1 MKKVLICTAV
11 AIGLGACATKE
22 KMETDTTKKGGSV
35 TANADHSAAIT
46 ATKLTSNLDKGQVPG
61 TDFFQYAT
69 GGWQN
74 ANPITDEY
82 ARYGQFDA
90 LREKNREQLKDLVLE
105 QAAKKG
111 EKGSNSQKVG
121 DLYNLVMDSTRR
133 NNEGVA
139 PVKPYMDAIAAMQ
152 TKEEIIP
159 LIAKNYIVGL
169 GNFFGTGISTD
180 IMESNSNQLG
190 IYQGGLSLSE
200 KEYYSEESEVAAN
213 IRTKFREH
221 VVNMFKLH
229 GFSEQEATAK
239 MEAVMA
245 IETRLAAKHLSRVER
260 RDPMNSYHK
269 MSYDELKSTVP
280 GIDWDTYYSILGIEG
295 IKELNL
301 AHPEAIK
308 EVAAIIND
316 TPMDDIKAYLEWRVI
331 RSTANELSD
340 ALEEETFAFYGT
352 VLSGKKVQQPRWK
365 RAVSTVD
372 GALGDIIGQLY
383 VAKYFPAEAKE
394 RMTQLVKNLQIA
406 LGERIDAQEWMSDV
420 TKKAAHE
427 KLNTFTVKIGY
438 PDKWDDYSALT
449 IDPELSYAEN
459 CRNMSEFGWKK
470 HVDEKWG
477 KPVDR
482 DEWHMTPQTVNA
494 YYNPTTNEICF
505 PAGILQYPF
514 FDMEEDDA
522 FNYGAIGV
530 VIGHEMTHGFDD
542 QGRQFDKDGNFA
554 NWWTDEDAQ
563 KFNERTQ
570 VIVDFFDKIE
580 VLPGLNANGKLTLGE
595 NIADH
600 GGIMI
605 SLQAF
610 RKATKDNP
618 LPVIDGLTAEQRFFI
633 SYSGVWA
640 GHVRDEEIRNL
651 TKSDVHSLSR
661 WRVNGT
667 LPHIDA
673 WYEAFGITEESPMF
687 VPQEKRLN
695 IW

>member
-1 MKKVLICTAV
+1 MAV
-11 AIGLGACATKE
+11 SLGACTTNE
-22 KMETDTTKKGGSV
+22 TMETKLMANLDTTQ
-35 TANADHSAAIT
+35 D
-46 ATKLTSNLDKGQVPG
+46 PG
-61 TDFFQYAT
+61 TDFFRYAT
-69 GGWQN
+69 GGWQD
-74 ANPITDEY
+74 ANPLTDEY

-90 LREKNREQLKDLVLE
+90 LREKSREQLKELVLE
-105 QAAKKG
+105 QAAK
-111 EKGSNSQKVG
+111 ESEPGSNAQKVG
-121 DLYNLVMDSTRR
+121 DLYKMVMDSTTR
-133 NNEGVA
+133 NAQGVE
-139 PVKPYMDAIAAMQ
+139 PVKPLMDEVAAL
-152 TKEEIIP
+152 KDKSKIIP
-159 LIAKNYIVGL
+159 LMARNTRVGI
-169 GNFFGTGISTD
+169 GGFFGTGIGTD
-180 IMESNSNQLG
+180 IMDSNSNQLG
-190 IYQGGLSLSE
+190 LYQGGLSLPE
-200 KEYYSEESEVAAN
+200 KEYYSDNDEITLN
-213 IRTKFREH
+213 IRAKFQEY

-229 GFSEQEATAK
+229 GFEAAAAQKK

-245 IETRLAAKHLSRVER
+245 IETRIAAKHLSRVER
-260 RDPMNSYHK
+260 RNPLNSYHK
-269 MSYDELKSTVP
+269 MTYAELKNTIP
-280 GIDWDTYYSILGIEG
+280 GINWDEYYSILGING
-295 IKELNL
+295 IEVLNL

-308 EVAAIIND
+308 EVAAIIAD
-316 TPMDDIKAYLEWRVI
+316 TPLDDLKAYLEWRVI
-331 RSTANELSD
+331 RSTSNELTD
-340 ALEEETFAFYGT
+340 DIEAETFAFYGT

-372 GALGDIIGQLY
+372 GALGDIIGELY
-383 VAKYFPAEAKE
+383 VAKHFPPAAKE
-394 RMTQLVKNLQIA
+394 RMTQLVKILQVA
-406 LGERIDAQEWMSDV
+406 LGERIDAQEWMSDE

-438 PDKWDDYSALT
+438 PDKWDDYSGLV
-449 IDPELSYAEN
+449 IDPALSYAEN
-459 CRNMSEFGWKK
+459 CRRMSEFGWNK
-470 HVDEKWG
+470 HVNEKWG

-482 DEWHMTPQTVNA
+482 EEWHMTPQTVNA

-514 FDMEEDDA
+514 FDMDEDDA

-554 NWWTDEDAQ
+554 NWWTDEDAA

-600 GGIMI
+600 GGLMI
-605 SLQAF
+605 SMQAF
-610 RKATKDNP
+610 KNATKENP
-618 LPVIDGLTAEQRFFI
+618 LPVINGFTPEQRFYL

-667 LPHIDA
+667 LPHIDD
-673 WYEAFGITEESPMF
+673 WYTAFGITEESPMF
-687 VPQEKRLN
+687 VPQEERLK

>member
-1 MKKVLICTAV
+1 MKRLLICAAA
-11 AIGLGACATKE
+11 AIGFGSCSTTE
-22 KMETDTTKKGGSV
+22 VRME
-35 TANADHSAAIT
+35 
-46 ATKLTSNLDKGQVPG
+46 TKLTANLDTTQAPG

-69 GGWQN
+69 GGWQK
-74 ANPITDEY
+74 ANPLTDEY

-90 LREKNREQLKDLVLE
+90 LREKNREQLKELVLE
-105 QAAKKG
+105 QAAKKS
-111 EKGSNSQKVG
+111 EPGSNAQKVG
-121 DLYNLVMDSTRR
+121 DLYNMVMDSTRR
-133 NNEGVA
+133 NAEGTA
-139 PVKPYMDAIAAMQ
+139 PVKEYMDEVASL
-152 TKEEIIP
+152 KEKSEIIP
-159 LIAKNYIVGL
+159 LLARNYRVGI
-169 GNFFGTGISTD
+169 GGFFGTGIGTD
-180 IMESNSNQLG
+180 IMDSNSNQLG
-190 IYQGGLSLSE
+190 IYQGGVSMPE
-200 KEYYSEESEVAAN
+200 KEYYSDNDEATKN
-213 IRTKFREH
+213 IRSKYCEYI
-221 VVNMFKLH
+221 VNMFKLY
-229 GFSEQEATAK
+229 GFTAEQATAK
-239 MEAVMA
+239 MEAVMK

-260 RDPMNSYHK
+260 RNPMNSYHK
-269 MSYDELKSTVP
+269 MTYSELKSTIP
-280 GIDWDTYYSILGIEG
+280 GIDWDTYYSILGING
-295 IKELNL
+295 IEHINL

-308 EVAAIIND
+308 EVAAIID
-316 TPMDDIKAYLEWRVI
+316 ECPMEELKAYLEWKI
-331 RSTANELSD
+331 MRSTSNELTD
-340 ALEEETFAFYGT
+340 AIEAETFAFYGT

-365 RAVSTVD
+365 RALDAVNGS
-372 GALGDIIGQLY
+372 LGDIIGELY
-383 VAKYFPAEAKE
+383 VAKHFPPAAKE

-406 LGERIDAQEWMSDV
+406 LGERIDAQEWMSTE

-438 PDKWDDYSALT
+438 PDKWDDYSGLT
-449 IDPELSYAEN
+449 IDPAMSYADV
-459 CRNMSEFGWKK
+459 CRSISEFGWNK
-470 HVDEKWG
+470 HIEEKWG

-482 DEWHMTPQTVNA
+482 EEWHMTPQTVNA

-554 NWWTDEDAQ
+554 NWWTKEDAD

-610 RKATKDNP
+610 RNATKENP
-618 LPVIDGLTAEQRFFI
+618 LPVVDGFTPEQRFFF

-673 WYEAFGITEESPMF
+673 WYEAFGITENDPMF
-687 VPQEKRLN
+687 VPADKRLK

>member
-1 MKKVLICTAV
+1 MIYSMKKLFICTAML
-11 AIGLGACATKE
+11 IGLGACTTKE
-22 KMETDTTKKGGSV
+22 SMES
-35 TANADHSAAIT
+35 
-46 ATKLTSNLDKGQVPG
+46 KLMTNLDTSHQPG
-61 TDFFQYAT
+61 SDFFQYAT

-90 LREKNREQLKDLVLE
+90 LREKNREQLKELVLE
-105 QAAKKG
+105 QAAK
-111 EKGSNSQKVG
+111 ESETGSNEQKVG

-133 NNEGVA
+133 NSEGIA
-139 PVKPYMDAIAAMQ
+139 PVKPYIDAVAAM
-152 TKEEIIP
+152 KEKSEIIP
-159 LIAKNYIVGL
+159 LIAKNYRVGL
-169 GNFFGTGISTD
+169 GNFFGTGIGTD
-180 IMESNSNQLG
+180 IMDSNSNQLG

-200 KEYYSEESEVAAN
+200 KEYYSEDTEVAAN
-213 IRTKFREH
+213 IRAKFRQYI
-221 VVNMFKLH
+221 VNMFKLF
-229 GFSEQEATAK
+229 GNNEQEATAK

-260 RDPMNSYHK
+260 RNPMNSYHK
-269 MSYDELKSTVP
+269 ITYSELKKTIP
-280 GIDWDTYYSILGIEG
+280 TIDWDTYYSILGING
-295 IKELNL
+295 IEVLNL

-308 EVAAIIND
+308 EVAAIIKEMPLN
-316 TPMDDIKAYLEWRVI
+316 DIKSYLEWRI
-331 RSTANELSD
+331 IHSTSNELSD
-340 ALEEETFAFYGT
+340 AIEEETFAFYGT

-365 RAVSTVD
+365 RAISAVD
-372 GALGDIIGQLY
+372 GALGDVIGQLY
-383 VAKYFPAEAKE
+383 VAKYFPPAAKE
-394 RMTQLVKNLQIA
+394 RMTKLVQNLQTA
-406 LGERIDAQEWMSDV
+406 LGERINAQEWMSDV

-438 PDKWDDYSALT
+438 PDKWDDYSKLT
-449 IDPELSYAEN
+449 IDPTLSYADN
-459 CRNMSEFGWKK
+459 CRHMSEFGWEK
-470 HVDEKWG
+470 HIDEKWG

-482 DEWHMTPQTVNA
+482 EEWHMTPQTVNA

-554 NWWTDEDAQ
+554 NWWTDEDAE

-605 SLQAF
+605 SLQAL
-610 RKATKDNP
+610 RNATKGNT
-618 LPVIDGLTAEQRFFI
+618 LPTVGGFTPEQRFFL

-687 VPQEKRLN
+687 VPQNERLN

>member
-1 MKKVLICTAV
+1 MKRIFICTALAV
-11 AIGLGACATKE
+11 SLGACTTNE
-22 KMETDTTKKGGSV
+22 TMETKLMANLDTTQ
-35 TANADHSAAIT
+35 D
-46 ATKLTSNLDKGQVPG
+46 PG
-61 TDFFQYAT
+61 TDFFRYAT
-69 GGWQN
+69 GGWQD
-74 ANPITDEY
+74 ANPLTDEY

-90 LREKNREQLKDLVLE
+90 LREKSREQLKELVLE
-105 QAAKKG
+105 QAAK
-111 EKGSNSQKVG
+111 ESEPGSNAQKVG
-121 DLYNLVMDSTRR
+121 DLYKMVMDSTTR
-133 NNEGVA
+133 NAQGVE
-139 PVKPYMDAIAAMQ
+139 PVKPLMDEVAAL
-152 TKEEIIP
+152 KNKSEIIP
-159 LIAKNYIVGL
+159 LMARNTRVGI
-169 GNFFGTGISTD
+169 GGFFGTGIGTD
-180 IMESNSNQLG
+180 IMDSNSNQLG
-190 IYQGGLSLSE
+190 LYQGGLSLPE
-200 KEYYSEESEVAAN
+200 KEYYSDNDEITLN
-213 IRTKFREH
+213 IRAKFQEY
-221 VVNMFKLH
+221 VFNMFKLH
-229 GFSEQEATAK
+229 GFDADAAQKK

-245 IETRLAAKHLSRVER
+245 IETRIAAKHLSRVER
-260 RDPMNSYHK
+260 RNPLNSYHK
-269 MSYDELKSTVP
+269 MTYAELKSTIP
-280 GIDWDTYYSILGIEG
+280 GINWDEYYSILGING
-295 IKELNL
+295 IEVLNL

-308 EVAAIIND
+308 EVAAIIAD
-316 TPMDDIKAYLEWRVI
+316 TPLDDLKAYLEWRVI
-331 RSTANELSD
+331 RSTSNELTD
-340 ALEEETFAFYGT
+340 DIEAETFAFYGT

-372 GALGDIIGQLY
+372 GALGDIIGELY
-383 VAKYFPAEAKE
+383 VAKHFPPAAKE
-394 RMTQLVKNLQIA
+394 RMTQLVKNLQVA
-406 LGERIDAQEWMSDV
+406 LGERIDAQEWMSEE

-438 PDKWDDYSALT
+438 PDKWDDYSGLV
-449 IDPELSYAEN
+449 IDPALSYAEN
-459 CRNMSEFGWKK
+459 CRRMSEFGWNK
-470 HVDEKWG
+470 HVNEKWG

-482 DEWHMTPQTVNA
+482 EEWHMTPQTVNA

-514 FDMEEDDA
+514 FDMDEDDA

-554 NWWTDEDAQ
+554 NWWTDEDAA

-600 GGIMI
+600 GGLMI
-605 SLQAF
+605 SMQAF
-610 RKATKDNP
+610 KNATKENP
-618 LPVIDGLTAEQRFFI
+618 LPVINGFTPEQRFYL

-667 LPHIDA
+667 LPHIDD
-673 WYEAFGITEESPMF
+673 WYTAFGITEESPMF
-687 VPQEKRLN
+687 VPQEERLK

>member
-11 AIGLGACATKE
+11 AVGLASCTTKE
-22 KMETDTTKKGGSV
+22 KKETDMTTK
-35 TANADHSAAIT
+35 TAIT
-46 ATKLTSNLDKGQVPG
+46 ETKLTANLDTSYVPG

-90 LREKNREQLKDLVLE
+90 LREKSREQLKDLVLE
-105 QAAKKG
+105 QAAKESKP
-111 EKGSNSQKVG
+111 GSNAQKVG
-121 DLYNLVMDSTRR
+121 DLYKLVMDSTRR

-139 PVKPYMDAIAAMQ
+139 PVRPYMDAIAAMQ

-159 LIAKNYIVGL
+159 LVAKYYRAGI
-169 GNFFGTGISTD
+169 GNFISTGIGTD
-180 IMESNSNQLG
+180 IMNSDCNQLG
-190 IYQGGLSLSE
+190 IYQSGLSLSE
-200 KEYYSEESEVAAN
+200 KEYYSDNDEVSVN
-213 IRTKFREH
+213 IRTKFSQH

-229 GFSEQEATAK
+229 GFSEQEANAK
-239 MEAVMA
+239 MKAVMA

-269 MSYDELKSTVP
+269 MSYEELKSTVP
-280 GIDWDTYYSILGIEG
+280 GIDWDTYYSILGING
-295 IKELNL
+295 IQELNL

-316 TPMDDIKAYLEWRVI
+316 TPLNEIKSYLEWRVI
-331 RSTANELSD
+331 RATANELSD

-372 GALGDIIGQLY
+372 GALGDIIGELY
-383 VAKYFPAEAKE
+383 VAKHFPPAAKE
-394 RMTQLVKNLQIA
+394 RMTQLVKNLQLA

-449 IDPELSYAEN
+449 IDPALSYAEN

-482 DEWHMTPQTVNA
+482 EEWHMTPQTVNA

-554 NWWTDEDAQ
+554 NWWTDEDAT

-610 RKATKDNP
+610 RNATKENP
-618 LPVIDGLTAEQRFFI
+618 LPEIDGLTAEQRFFL

-687 VPQEKRLN
+687 VPQEERLN

>member
-1 MKKVLICTAV
+1 MKRIFICTALAV
-11 AIGLGACATKE
+11 SLGACTTNE
-22 KMETDTTKKGGSV
+22 TMETKLMANLDTTQ
-35 TANADHSAAIT
+35 D
-46 ATKLTSNLDKGQVPG
+46 LG
-61 TDFFQYAT
+61 TDFFRYAT
-69 GGWQN
+69 GGWQD
-74 ANPITDEY
+74 ANPLTDEY

-90 LREKNREQLKDLVLE
+90 LREKSREQLKELVLE
-105 QAAKKG
+105 QAAK
-111 EKGSNSQKVG
+111 ESEPGSNAQKVG
-121 DLYNLVMDSTRR
+121 DLYKMVMDSTTR
-133 NNEGVA
+133 NAQGVE
-139 PVKPYMDAIAAMQ
+139 PVKPLMDEVAAL
-152 TKEEIIP
+152 KNKSEIIP
-159 LIAKNYIVGL
+159 LMARNTRVGI
-169 GNFFGTGISTD
+169 GGFFGTGIGTD
-180 IMESNSNQLG
+180 IMDSNSNQLG
-190 IYQGGLSLSE
+190 LYQGGLSLPE
-200 KEYYSEESEVAAN
+200 KEYYSDNDEITLN
-213 IRTKFREH
+213 IRAKFQEY

-229 GFSEQEATAK
+229 GFEAAAAQKK

-245 IETRLAAKHLSRVER
+245 IETRIAAKHLSRVER
-260 RDPMNSYHK
+260 RNPLNSYHK
-269 MSYDELKSTVP
+269 MTYAELKNTIP
-280 GIDWDTYYSILGIEG
+280 GINWDEYYSILGING
-295 IKELNL
+295 IEVLNL

-308 EVAAIIND
+308 EVAAIIAD
-316 TPMDDIKAYLEWRVI
+316 TPLDDLKAYLEWRVI
-331 RSTANELSD
+331 RSTSNELTD
-340 ALEEETFAFYGT
+340 DIEAETFAFYGT

-372 GALGDIIGQLY
+372 GALGDIIGELY
-383 VAKYFPAEAKE
+383 VAKHFPPAAKE
-394 RMTQLVKNLQIA
+394 RMTQLVKNLQVA
-406 LGERIDAQEWMSDV
+406 LGERIDAQEWMSEE

-438 PDKWDDYSALT
+438 PDKWDDYSGLV
-449 IDPELSYAEN
+449 IDPALSYAEN
-459 CRNMSEFGWKK
+459 CRRMSEFGWNK
-470 HVDEKWG
+470 HVNEKWG

-482 DEWHMTPQTVNA
+482 EEWHMTPQTVNA

-514 FDMEEDDA
+514 FDMDEDDA

-554 NWWTDEDAQ
+554 NWWTDEDAA

-600 GGIMI
+600 GGLMI
-605 SLQAF
+605 SMQAF
-610 RKATKDNP
+610 KNATKENP
-618 LPVIDGLTAEQRFFI
+618 LPVINGFTPEQRFYL

-667 LPHIDA
+667 LPHIDD
-673 WYEAFGITEESPMF
+673 WYTAFGITEESPMF
-687 VPQEKRLN
+687 VPQEERLK

>member
-11 AIGLGACATKE
+11 AVGLASCTTKE
-22 KMETDTTKKGGSV
+22 KKETGMTTK
-35 TANADHSAAIT
+35 TAIT
-46 ATKLTSNLDKGQVPG
+46 ETKLTANLDTSYVPG

-90 LREKNREQLKDLVLE
+90 LREKSREQLKDLVLE
-105 QAAKKG
+105 QAAKESKP
-111 EKGSNSQKVG
+111 GSNAQKVG
-121 DLYNLVMDSTRR
+121 DLYKLVMDSTRR

-139 PVKPYMDAIAAMQ
+139 PVRPYMDAIAAMQ

-159 LIAKNYIVGL
+159 LVAKYYRAGI
-169 GNFFGTGISTD
+169 GNFISTGIGTD
-180 IMESNSNQLG
+180 IMNSDCNQLG
-190 IYQGGLSLSE
+190 IYQSGLSLSE
-200 KEYYSEESEVAAN
+200 KEYYSDNDEVSVN
-213 IRTKFREH
+213 IRTKFSQH

-229 GFSEQEATAK
+229 GFSEQEANAK
-239 MEAVMA
+239 MKAVMA

-280 GIDWDTYYSILGIEG
+280 GIDWDTYYSILGING
-295 IKELNL
+295 IQELNL

-316 TPMDDIKAYLEWRVI
+316 TPLNDIKSYLEWRVI
-331 RSTANELSD
+331 RATANELSD

-372 GALGDIIGQLY
+372 GALGDIIGELY
-383 VAKYFPAEAKE
+383 VAKHFPPAAKE
-394 RMTQLVKNLQIA
+394 RMTQLVKNLQLA

-449 IDPELSYAEN
+449 IDPALSYAEN

-482 DEWHMTPQTVNA
+482 EEWHMTPQTVNA

-554 NWWTDEDAQ
+554 NWWTDEDAT

-580 VLPGLNANGKLTLGE
+580 VLPGLQANGKLTLGE

-610 RKATKDNP
+610 RNATKENP
-618 LPVIDGLTAEQRFFI
+618 LPEIDGLTAEQRFFL

-687 VPQEKRLN
+687 VPQEERLN

>member
-1 MKKVLICTAV
+1 MKRIFICTALAV
-11 AIGLGACATKE
+11 SLGACTTNE
-22 KMETDTTKKGGSV
+22 TMETKLMANLDTTQ
-35 TANADHSAAIT
+35 D
-46 ATKLTSNLDKGQVPG
+46 PG
-61 TDFFQYAT
+61 TDFFRYAT
-69 GGWQN
+69 GGWQD
-74 ANPITDEY
+74 ANPLTDEY

-90 LREKNREQLKDLVLE
+90 LREKSREQLKELVLE
-105 QAAKKG
+105 QAAK
-111 EKGSNSQKVG
+111 ESEPGSNAQKVG
-121 DLYNLVMDSTRR
+121 DLYKMVMDSTTR
-133 NNEGVA
+133 NAQGVE
-139 PVKPYMDAIAAMQ
+139 PVKPLMDEVAAL
-152 TKEEIIP
+152 KEKSEIIP
-159 LIAKNYIVGL
+159 LMARNTRVGI
-169 GNFFGTGISTD
+169 GGFFGTGIGTD
-180 IMESNSNQLG
+180 IMDSNSNQLG
-190 IYQGGLSLSE
+190 LYQGGLSLPE
-200 KEYYSEESEVAAN
+200 KEYYSDNDEITLN
-213 IRTKFREH
+213 IRAKFQEY

-229 GFSEQEATAK
+229 GFEAAAAQKK

-245 IETRLAAKHLSRVER
+245 IETRIAAKHLSRVER
-260 RDPMNSYHK
+260 RNPLNSYHK
-269 MSYDELKSTVP
+269 MTYAELKNTIP
-280 GIDWDTYYSILGIEG
+280 GINWDEYYSILGINSIEV
-295 IKELNL
+295 LNL

-308 EVAAIIND
+308 EVAAIIAD
-316 TPMDDIKAYLEWRVI
+316 TPLDDLKAYLEWRVI
-331 RSTANELSD
+331 RSTSNELTD
-340 ALEEETFAFYGT
+340 DIEAETFAFYGT

-372 GALGDIIGQLY
+372 GALGDIIGELY
-383 VAKYFPAEAKE
+383 VAKHFPPAAKE
-394 RMTQLVKNLQIA
+394 RMTQLVKNLQVA
-406 LGERIDAQEWMSDV
+406 LGERIDAQEWMSEE

-438 PDKWDDYSALT
+438 PDKWDDYSGLV
-449 IDPELSYAEN
+449 IDPALSYAEN
-459 CRNMSEFGWKK
+459 CRRMSEFGWNK
-470 HVDEKWG
+470 HVNEKWG

-482 DEWHMTPQTVNA
+482 EEWHMTPQTVNA

-514 FDMEEDDA
+514 FDMDEDDA

-554 NWWTDEDAQ
+554 NWWTDEDAA

-600 GGIMI
+600 GGLMI
-605 SLQAF
+605 SMQAF
-610 RKATKDNP
+610 KNATKENP
-618 LPVIDGLTAEQRFFI
+618 LPVINGFTPEQRFYL

-667 LPHIDA
+667 LPHIDD
-673 WYEAFGITEESPMF
+673 WYTAFGITEESPMF
-687 VPQEKRLN
+687 VPQEERLK

>member
-1 MKKVLICTAV
+1 MKNLIIGAALLV
-11 AIGLGACATKE
+11 GLGACTTKE
-22 KMETDTTKKGGSV
+22 SMESKLMTNLDTTQ
-35 TANADHSAAIT
+35 D
-46 ATKLTSNLDKGQVPG
+46 PG

-82 ARYGQFDA
+82 SRYGQFDA
-90 LREKNREQLKDLVLE
+90 LREKSKEQLKDLVLE
-105 QAAKKG
+105 QAAQKS
-111 EKGSNSQKVG
+111 EPGSNAQKVG
-121 DLYNLVMDSTRR
+121 DLYNMVMDSTRR
-133 NNEGVA
+133 NAEGTA
-139 PVKPYMDAIAAMQ
+139 PVKPYMDEVAAI
-152 TKEEIIP
+152 KEKSEIIP
-159 LIAKNYIVGL
+159 LLARNYRVGI
-169 GNFFGTGISTD
+169 GGFFGTGIGTD
-180 IMESNSNQLG
+180 IMDSNSNQLG
-190 IYQGGLSLSE
+190 LYQGGTSLPE
-200 KEYYSEESEVAAN
+200 KEYYSDTDETSAN
-213 IRTKFREH
+213 IRAKFQEY
-221 VVNMFKLH
+221 VTNMFKLH
-229 GFSEQEATAK
+229 GFAAADAEKK
-239 MEAVMA
+239 MKAVMA
-245 IETRLAAKHLSRVER
+245 IETRIAAKHLSRVER
-260 RDPMNSYHK
+260 RNPLNSYHK
-269 MSYDELKSTVP
+269 MTYAELKKEVP
-280 GIDWDTYYSILGIEG
+280 GIDWDTYYSILGING
-295 IKELNL
+295 IEHINL

-316 TPMDDIKAYLEWRVI
+316 TQLDDIKAYLEWRII
-331 RSTANELSD
+331 RSTSNELND

-352 VLSGKKVQQPRWK
+352 VLSGKKAQQPRWK
-365 RAVSTVD
+365 RALDAVN
-372 GALGDIIGQLY
+372 GALGDIIGELY
-383 VAKYFPAEAKE
+383 VAKHFPPAAKE
-394 RMTQLVKNLQIA
+394 RMTQLVKNLQVA
-406 LGERIDAQEWMSDV
+406 LGERIDAQEWMSDE

-438 PDKWDDYSALT
+438 PDKWDDYSKLL
-449 IDPELSYAEN
+449 IDPAKSYADI
-459 CRNMSEFGWKK
+459 CRSMSEFGWNK
-470 HVDEKWG
+470 HIEEKWG

-482 DEWHMTPQTVNA
+482 EEWHMTPQTVNA

-514 FDMEEDDA
+514 FDMDEDDA

-554 NWWTDEDAQ
+554 NWWTEEDAQ

-610 RKATKDNP
+610 RNATKENP
-618 LPVIDGLTAEQRFFI
+618 LPVVDGLTAEQRFFL

-687 VPQEKRLN
+687 VPQEERLN

>member
-1 MKKVLICTAV
+1 MKKLLILTAIALGV
-11 AIGLGACATKE
+11 AGCETKE
-22 KMETDTTKKGGSV
+22 TMK
-35 TANADHSAAIT
+35 
-46 ATKLTSNLDKGQVPG
+46 TKLTENLDTTYKAGE
-61 TDFFQYAT
+61 DFFQYAT

-90 LREKNREQLKDLVLE
+90 LREKNREQLKELVLE
-105 QAAKKG
+105 QAAK
-111 EKGSNSQKVG
+111 ESEAGSNAQKVG
-121 DLYNLVMDSTRR
+121 DLYKLVMDSTRR
-133 NNEGVA
+133 NSEGIA
-139 PVKPYMDAIAAMQ
+139 PVKPYIDAVAAMKQ
-152 TKEEIIP
+152 KSEIIP
-159 LIAKNYIVGL
+159 LIAKNYRVGL
-169 GNFFGTGISTD
+169 GNFFGTGIGTD
-180 IMESNSNQLG
+180 IMDSNSNQLG

-200 KEYYSEESEVAAN
+200 KEYYSEKSEVAAN
-213 IRTKFREH
+213 IRAKFREY
-221 VVNMFKLH
+221 VVNMFKLF
-229 GFSEQEATAK
+229 GNDENEATAK
-239 MEAVMA
+239 MEAVMT

-260 RDPMNSYHK
+260 RNPMNSYHK
-269 MSYDELKSTVP
+269 MSYDELKKTIP
-280 GIDWDTYYSILGIEG
+280 GIDWDTYYGILGIDG

-308 EVAAIIND
+308 EVAAIIKD
-316 TPMDDIKAYLEWRVI
+316 TKLDDIKAYLEWRII

-372 GALGDIIGQLY
+372 GALGDIIGELY
-383 VAKYFPAEAKE
+383 VAKHFPPAAKE
-394 RMTQLVKNLQIA
+394 RMTELVKNLQIA
-406 LGERIDAQEWMSDV
+406 LGERINAQEWMSDV

-449 IDPELSYAEN
+449 IDPALSYAEN

-470 HVDEKWG
+470 HIDEKWG

-482 DEWHMTPQTVNA
+482 EEWHMTPQTVNA

-554 NWWTDEDAQ
+554 NWWTDEDAE

-605 SLQAF
+605 SMQAF
-610 RKATKDNP
+610 HNATKENP
-618 LPVIDGLTAEQRFFI
+618 LPVVDGLTAEQRFFL

-687 VPQEKRLN
+687 VPQDERLN

>member
-1 MKKVLICTAV
+1 MKKLFICTAV
-11 AIGLGACATKE
+11 ALSLGACTTNE
-22 KMETDTTKKGGSV
+22 TMETKLMANLDTTQ
-35 TANADHSAAIT
+35 A
-46 ATKLTSNLDKGQVPG
+46 PG
-61 TDFFQYAT
+61 TDFFRYAT
-69 GGWQN
+69 GGWQD
-74 ANPITDEY
+74 ANPLTDEY

-90 LREKNREQLKDLVLE
+90 LREKSKEQLKELVLE
-105 QAAKKG
+105 QAAKQS
-111 EKGSNSQKVG
+111 EPGSNAQKVG
-121 DLYNLVMDSTRR
+121 DLYKMVMDSTTR
-133 NNEGVA
+133 NAQGVE
-139 PVKPYMDAIAAMQ
+139 PVKPLMDEVAAI
-152 TKEEIIP
+152 KSKSEIIP
-159 LIAKNYIVGL
+159 LVAKNNRIGI
-169 GNFFGTGISTD
+169 GGFFGTGIGTD
-180 IMESNSNQLG
+180 IMDSNSNQLG
-190 IYQGGLSLSE
+190 IYQGGLSLPE
-200 KEYYSEESEVAAN
+200 KEYYSDNDDITLN
-213 IRTKFREH
+213 IRAKFQEY

-229 GFSEQEATAK
+229 GFTADEAKSK

-245 IETRLAAKHLSRVER
+245 IETRIAAKHLSRVER
-260 RDPMNSYHK
+260 RNPLNSYHK
-269 MSYDELKSTVP
+269 MSYAELKNTIP
-280 GIDWDTYYSILGIEG
+280 EINWDEYYSILGING
-295 IKELNL
+295 IEMLNL
-301 AHPEAIK
+301 AHPEAVK
-308 EVAAIIND
+308 EVAAIINEM
-316 TPMDDIKAYLEWRVI
+316 PLESLKSYLQWRIV
-331 RSTANELSD
+331 RSTSNELTD
-340 ALEEETFAFYGT
+340 AIEEETFAFYGT

-372 GALGDIIGQLY
+372 GALGDIIGELY
-383 VAKYFPAEAKE
+383 VAKHFPPAAKE
-394 RMTQLVKNLQIA
+394 RMTELVKNLQIA
-406 LGERIDAQEWMSDV
+406 LGQRIDAQEWMSEE

-438 PDKWDDYSALT
+438 PDKWDDYSGL
-449 IDPELSYAEN
+449 IVDPSLSYAEN
-459 CRNMSEFGWKK
+459 CRRMSEFEWNK
-470 HVDEKWG
+470 HVEEKWG

-482 DEWHMTPQTVNA
+482 EEWHMTPQTVNA

-554 NWWTDEDAQ
+554 NWWTDEDAA

-580 VLPGLNANGKLTLGE
+580 VLPSLNANGKLTLGE

-600 GGIMI
+600 GGLMI
-605 SLQAF
+605 SMQAF
-610 RKATKDNP
+610 KNATKENP
-618 LPVIDGLTAEQRFFI
+618 LPVINGFTPEQRFYL

-667 LPHIDA
+667 LPHIDD
-673 WYEAFGITEESPMF
+673 WYTAFGITENDPMF
-687 VPQEKRLN
+687 VPAEERLK

>member
-1 MKKVLICTAV
+1 MKRIFICTALAV
-11 AIGLGACATKE
+11 SLGACTTNE
-22 KMETDTTKKGGSV
+22 TMETKLMANLDTTQ
-35 TANADHSAAIT
+35 D
-46 ATKLTSNLDKGQVPG
+46 PG
-61 TDFFQYAT
+61 TDFFRYAT
-69 GGWQN
+69 GGWLD
-74 ANPITDEY
+74 ANPLTDEY

-90 LREKNREQLKDLVLE
+90 LREKSREQLKELVLE
-105 QAAKKG
+105 QAAK
-111 EKGSNSQKVG
+111 ESEPGSNAQKVG
-121 DLYNLVMDSTRR
+121 DLYKMVMDSTTR
-133 NNEGVA
+133 NAQGVE
-139 PVKPYMDAIAAMQ
+139 PVKPLMDEVAAL
-152 TKEEIIP
+152 KDKSEIIP
-159 LIAKNYIVGL
+159 LMARNTRVGI
-169 GNFFGTGISTD
+169 GGFFGTGIGTD
-180 IMESNSNQLG
+180 IMDSNSNQLG
-190 IYQGGLSLSE
+190 LYQGGLSLPE
-200 KEYYSEESEVAAN
+200 KEYYSDNDEITLN
-213 IRTKFREH
+213 IRAKFQEY

-229 GFSEQEATAK
+229 GFEAAAAQKK

-245 IETRLAAKHLSRVER
+245 IETRIAAKHLSRVER
-260 RDPMNSYHK
+260 RNPLNSYHK
-269 MSYDELKSTVP
+269 MTYAELKNTIP
-280 GIDWDTYYSILGIEG
+280 GINWDEYYSILGING
-295 IKELNL
+295 IEVLNL

-308 EVAAIIND
+308 EVAAIIAE
-316 TPMDDIKAYLEWRVI
+316 TPLDDLKAYLEWRVI
-331 RSTANELSD
+331 RSTSNELTD
-340 ALEEETFAFYGT
+340 DIEAETFAFYGT

-372 GALGDIIGQLY
+372 GALGDIIGELY
-383 VAKYFPAEAKE
+383 VAKHFPPAAKE
-394 RMTQLVKNLQIA
+394 RMTQLVKNLQVA
-406 LGERIDAQEWMSDV
+406 LGERIDAQEWMSEE

-438 PDKWDDYSALT
+438 PDKWDDYSGLV
-449 IDPELSYAEN
+449 IDPALSYAEN
-459 CRNMSEFGWKK
+459 CRRMSEFGWNK
-470 HVDEKWG
+470 HVNEKWG

-482 DEWHMTPQTVNA
+482 EEWHMTPQTVNA

-514 FDMEEDDA
+514 FDMDEDDA

-554 NWWTDEDAQ
+554 NWWTDEDAA

-600 GGIMI
+600 GGLMI
-605 SLQAF
+605 SMQAF
-610 RKATKDNP
+610 KNATKENP
-618 LPVIDGLTAEQRFFI
+618 LPVVNGFTPEQRFYL

-651 TKSDVHSLSR
+651 TKSDVHSLAR

-667 LPHIDA
+667 LPHIDD
-673 WYEAFGITEESPMF
+673 WYTAFGITEESPMF
-687 VPQEKRLN
+687 VPQEERLK

>member
-1 MKKVLICTAV
+1 MKRIFICTTLAV
-11 AIGLGACATKE
+11 SLGACTTNE
-22 KMETDTTKKGGSV
+22 TMETKLMANLDTTQ
-35 TANADHSAAIT
+35 D
-46 ATKLTSNLDKGQVPG
+46 PG
-61 TDFFQYAT
+61 TDFFRYAT
-69 GGWQN
+69 GGWLD
-74 ANPITDEY
+74 ANPLTDEY

-90 LREKNREQLKDLVLE
+90 LREKSREQLKELVLE
-105 QAAKKG
+105 QAAK
-111 EKGSNSQKVG
+111 ESEPGSNAQKVG
-121 DLYNLVMDSTRR
+121 DLYKMVMDSTTR
-133 NNEGVA
+133 NAQGVE
-139 PVKPYMDAIAAMQ
+139 PVKPLMDEVAAL
-152 TKEEIIP
+152 KNKSEIIP
-159 LIAKNYIVGL
+159 LMARNTRVGI
-169 GNFFGTGISTD
+169 GGFFGTGIGTD
-180 IMESNSNQLG
+180 IMDSNSNQLG
-190 IYQGGLSLSE
+190 LYQGGLSLPE
-200 KEYYSEESEVAAN
+200 KEYYSDNDEITLN
-213 IRTKFREH
+213 IRAKFQEY

-229 GFSEQEATAK
+229 GFDADAAQKK

-245 IETRLAAKHLSRVER
+245 IETRIAAKHLSRVER
-260 RDPMNSYHK
+260 RNPLNSYHK
-269 MSYDELKSTVP
+269 MTYAELKSTIP
-280 GIDWDTYYSILGIEG
+280 GINWDEYYSILGING
-295 IKELNL
+295 IEVINL

-308 EVAAIIND
+308 EVAAIIAD
-316 TPMDDIKAYLEWRVI
+316 TPLDDLKAYLEWRVI
-331 RSTANELSD
+331 RSTSNELTD
-340 ALEEETFAFYGT
+340 DIEAETFAFYGT

-372 GALGDIIGQLY
+372 GALGDIIGELY
-383 VAKYFPAEAKE
+383 VAKHFPPAAKE
-394 RMTQLVKNLQIA
+394 RMTQLVKNLQVA
-406 LGERIDAQEWMSDV
+406 LGERIDAQEWMSEE

-438 PDKWDDYSALT
+438 PDKWDDYSGLV
-449 IDPELSYAEN
+449 IDPALSYAEN
-459 CRNMSEFGWKK
+459 CRRMSEFGWNK
-470 HVDEKWG
+470 HVNEKWG

-482 DEWHMTPQTVNA
+482 EEWHMTPQTVNA

-514 FDMEEDDA
+514 FDMNEDDA

-554 NWWTDEDAQ
+554 NWWTDEDAA

-600 GGIMI
+600 GGLMI
-605 SLQAF
+605 SMQAF
-610 RKATKDNP
+610 KNATKENP
-618 LPVIDGLTAEQRFFI
+618 LPVINGFTPEQRFYL

-667 LPHIDA
+667 LPHIDD
-673 WYEAFGITEESPMF
+673 WYTAFGITEESPMF
-687 VPQEKRLN
+687 VPQEERLK

>member
-1 MKKVLICTAV
+1 MKRIFICTALAV
-11 AIGLGACATKE
+11 SLGACTTNE
-22 KMETDTTKKGGSV
+22 TMETKLMANLDTTQ
-35 TANADHSAAIT
+35 D
-46 ATKLTSNLDKGQVPG
+46 PG
-61 TDFFQYAT
+61 TDFFRYAT
-69 GGWQN
+69 GGWQD
-74 ANPITDEY
+74 ANPLTDEF

-90 LREKNREQLKDLVLE
+90 LREKSREQLKELVLE
-105 QAAKKG
+105 QAAK
-111 EKGSNSQKVG
+111 ESEPGSNAQKVG
-121 DLYNLVMDSTRR
+121 DLYKMVMDSTTR
-133 NNEGVA
+133 NAQGVE
-139 PVKPYMDAIAAMQ
+139 PVKPLMDEVAAL
-152 TKEEIIP
+152 KNKSEIIP
-159 LIAKNYIVGL
+159 LMARNTRVGI
-169 GNFFGTGISTD
+169 GGFFGTGIGTD
-180 IMESNSNQLG
+180 IMDSNSNQLG
-190 IYQGGLSLSE
+190 LYQGGLSLPE
-200 KEYYSEESEVAAN
+200 KEYYSDNDEITLN
-213 IRTKFREH
+213 IRAKFQEY

-229 GFSEQEATAK
+229 GFDANAAQKK

-245 IETRLAAKHLSRVER
+245 IETRIAAKHLSRVER
-260 RDPMNSYHK
+260 RNPLNSYHK
-269 MSYDELKSTVP
+269 MTYAELKSTIP
-280 GIDWDTYYSILGIEG
+280 GINWDEYYSILGING
-295 IKELNL
+295 IEVLNL

-308 EVAAIIND
+308 EVAAIIAD
-316 TPMDDIKAYLEWRVI
+316 TPLDDLKAYLEWRVI
-331 RSTANELSD
+331 RSTSNELTD
-340 ALEEETFAFYGT
+340 DIEAETFAFYGT

-372 GALGDIIGQLY
+372 GALGDIIGELY
-383 VAKYFPAEAKE
+383 VAKHFPPAAKE
-394 RMTQLVKNLQIA
+394 RMTQLVKNLQVA
-406 LGERIDAQEWMSDV
+406 LGERIDAQEWMSEE

-438 PDKWDDYSALT
+438 PDKWDDYSGLV
-449 IDPELSYAEN
+449 IDPALSYAEN
-459 CRNMSEFGWKK
+459 CRRMSEFGWNK
-470 HVDEKWG
+470 HVNEKWG

-482 DEWHMTPQTVNA
+482 EEWHMTPQTVNA

-514 FDMEEDDA
+514 FDMNEDDA

-542 QGRQFDKDGNFA
+542 QGRQFDKEGNFA
-554 NWWTDEDAQ
+554 NWWTDEDAA

-600 GGIMI
+600 GGLMI
-605 SLQAF
+605 SMQAF
-610 RKATKDNP
+610 KNATKENP
-618 LPVIDGLTAEQRFFI
+618 LPVINGFTPEQRFYL

-667 LPHIDA
+667 LPHIDD
-673 WYEAFGITEESPMF
+673 WYTAFGITEESPMF
-687 VPQEKRLN
+687 VPQEERLK